1 MSHVLVVYASK
12 HGSTAEIATMIA
24 STLSDSG
31 LRATCAEAS
40 SVPALDPYDAVIL
53 GSAVY
58 ARRWRGEAR
67 RFLRRHASEL
77 AQRPFWVF
85 SSGPVG
91 PPENDNP
98 DWAEPARTIA
108 KALELGARDHVV
120 FGGAVPADPHG
131 MMMRSMA
138 KNTPEEFRDR
148 RDWDAIRA
156 WAVGIADALKV
167 KA

>member
-12 HGSTAEIATMIA
+12 HGSTAEIAEAIA
-24 STLSDSG
+24 RTLADG
-31 LRATCAEAS
+31 DVRATCAEAAH
-40 SVPALDPYDAVIL
+40 VQDLEPYDAVVL

-58 ARRWRGEAR
+58 ARRWRAEAR
-67 RFLRRHASEL
+67 RFLRRHADEL

-91 PPENDNP
+91 DPANDKA
-98 DWAEPARTIA
+98 DWEEPAHTIA
-108 KALELGARDHVV
+108 KAVELGAREHVV

-131 MMMRSMA
+131 MLMKSMA
-138 KNTPEEFRDR
+138 KNTPPEFQDR

-156 WAVGIADALKV
+156 WAEHIAEALRV
-167 KA
+167 TA

>member
-12 HGSTAEIATMIA
+12 HGSTAGIATAIA
-24 STLSDSG
+24 KTLDDCG
-31 LRATCAEAS
+31 VQTTCVQAS
-40 SVPALDPYDAVIL
+40 EVHTLEPYDGVVL

-58 ARRWRGEAR
+58 ARRWRREAR
-67 RFLRRHASEL
+67 RFLRDFAAEL

-91 PPENDNP
+91 PPGDDNP
-98 DWAEPARTIA
+98 DWSEPVHTIA
-108 KALELGARDHVV
+108 RAIHLGVRDHVV

-156 WAVGIADALKV
+156 WAEGIADALRV